1 MRTSSRPF
9 EVRAAVQPDIRA
21 LNLRMAQATVAG
33 SIQDALNTSGTE
45 IEEFPHVDESAFE
58 VTPSENVVRD

>member
-1 MRTSSRPF
+1 M
-9 EVRAAVQPDIRA
+9 QPDIRA